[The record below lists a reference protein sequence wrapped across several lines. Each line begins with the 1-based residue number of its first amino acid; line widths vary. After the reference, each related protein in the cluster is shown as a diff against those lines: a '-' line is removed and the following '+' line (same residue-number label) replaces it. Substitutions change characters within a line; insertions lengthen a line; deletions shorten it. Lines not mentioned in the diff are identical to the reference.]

1 MAVRIDMLTIKGI
14 VGQMQPRDGQ
24 HLDLSQQTEEKI
36 INNCVKQVLKIINK
50 TNERQYGSF
59 DR

>member
-1 MAVRIDMLTIKGI
+1 MLTIKGI